1 MEPMEAIDTLLR
13 ASPVFEGLEPDAL
26 SLIAG
31 CASNVRFDQGAVLFR
46 EGDAADTFFLIRH
59 GTVAL
64 EMFVPARGAAVI
76 ETIEAGEVVGWSW
89 LFPPYRWHFDARA
102 LTQLRA
108 TAFDG
113 ACLRGKCDDDPALG
127 YALMSRFAQ
136 VLIGRLQW
144 TRLRLLDVYGDG
156 SPS

>member
-1 MEPMEAIDTLLR
+1 MEAIDTLLR
-13 ASPVFEGLEPDAL
+13 ASPVFEDLEPDAL

-46 EGDAADTFFLIRH
+46 EGDTADTFFLIRH
-59 GTVAL
+59 GAVAL

-127 YALMSRFAQ
+127 YELMSRFAQ
-136 VLIGRLQW
+136 VLIERLQW

-156 SPS
+156 SAR